1 MKKAIVLLLLCVC
14 LLLTACAAQ
23 AEPETALPGQ
33 ERVQQESIQSE
44 PVQPEPG
51 PTQPAA
57 AAAAEDEIIPLTE
70 QDAAWFAQAEACAGW
85 PPFTVN
91 GTSVYELEQDDIERV
106 YGASTRIYHGME
118 IGTDYYDIM
127 QFADGSQAAGWMG
140 TDGKIHHPNAAYLRL
155 DAGTDVCGIRA
166 GDDYR
171 AVANRFPREQTPQLQ
186 QLDDHTTQLLLGGET
201 QYMGKYSYLAY
212 TDDVPEKLVVC
223 DETEMTFWIEDGGIA
238 AVSWMAPE
246 EAIRLPV
253 TEQWAQER
261 MTLLAEGKLRAAL
274 QQSTGEGTEDL
285 RALFWAYDGQNG
297 NLFGELPAFSAGAI
311 GAQPMDEET
320 WDALSLF
327 AYERYARENSWPL
340 TIGAE
345 AFRDAFANYF
355 PLDSGTWQDRSSH
368 YLTYQDGIYTRT
380 VYDDGHHSRYCY
392 LRSVHCTQDGALELR
407 FDSLEL
413 PADMEYE
420 TANASIRAVF
430 DYAGVT
436 ELQPPAFRE
445 AVWQAFEAGVLP
457 LEGNKT
463 ERTVT
468 LCLTGDAAQPF
479 LFMECN

>member
-1 MKKAIVLLLLCVC
+1 MKKAIMLLLVCAC

-23 AEPETALPGQ
+23 AEAEATLPEQ
-33 ERVQQESIQSE
+33 ENIQPE
-44 PVQPEPG
+44 PVQPESG
-51 PTQPAA
+51 PAQPAA

-70 QDAAWFAQAEACAGW
+70 QDAAWFAQAEACADW
-85 PPFTVN
+85 PALTVD
-91 GTSVYELEQDDIERV
+91 GTSIYEPEQDDIERV
-106 YGASTRIYHGME
+106 YGASTRIYHGKE
-118 IGTDYYDIM
+118 IGTDYYDIV

-171 AVANRFPREQTPQLQ
+171 VAANRFPRDETPQLQ
-186 QLDDHTTQLLLGGET
+186 QLDDHTAQLLLGGEIL
-201 QYMGKYSYLAY
+201 YMGKYSYLAY
-212 TDDVPEKLVVC
+212 TDGVPEKLVVC

-253 TEQWAQER
+253 TEQWVQER

-285 RALFWAYDGQNG
+285 AALFWVYDGQNG
-297 NLFGELPAFSAGAI
+297 NLFGELPAFSAEEI
-311 GAQPMDEET
+311 GAQPMDNET

-327 AYERYARENSWPL
+327 VYERYARENGWPL

-345 AFRDAFANYF
+345 ALRETFERYF

-392 LRSVHCTQDGALELR
+392 LRGVQCTQDGALELL
-407 FDSLEL
+407 FDRLEL

-420 TANASIRAVF
+420 TADASIRAVF
-430 DYAGVT
+430 DYAGAT

-445 AVWQAFEAGVLP
+445 AVWQAFSAGVLP

-468 LCLTGDAAQPF
+468 IRLTGDAAQPF
-479 LFMECN
+479 RFLACS